1 MTYEEAIKHF
11 IILRGAMK
19 HNYDFEADM
28 RYYIEDNPIELFNK
42 SIEALKKADK
52 YGWHDLRK
60 NSDDLPN
67 DFHTVLICINGFEG
81 KAVGVSMAMHNS
93 IMKVW
98 GTESAKYKDY
108 EVIAWR
114 EIEPFEVK
122 V

>member
-1 MTYEEAIKHF
+1 MKYSDALEGIKKKHCCDCIAKPEACSMCKY
-11 IILRGAMK
+11 GVA
-19 HNYDFEADM
+19 
-28 RYYIEDNPIELFNK
+28 
-42 SIEALKKADK
+42 IEALKKADK
-52 YGWHDLRK
+52 YRWHDLRK

-81 KAVGVSMAMHNS
+81 KAAGVSMAMHNS
-93 IMKVW
+93 ILKVW
-98 GTESAKYKDY
+98 GTESTTYKDY